1 MYRRAQYIDTR
12 STTSTVITQYF
23 FKKLSTVPFPTP
35 RETALCRMSDAD
47 AVKALISACARD
59 ISGRHFSEHAVPG
72 ALFIRPAGNPIRAG
86 DRTFFNDGTFEV
98 HESTLV
104 RLHKLDVGSE
114 MAYAAMA
121 YSSDFTIQGSSR
133 RLDIYTLV
141 LVLKKV
147 DGVWKFALGQCS
159 AHFGEV
165 KPSRTF
171 HSFCP
176 DVTWPVFTDPLD
188 VTGISFFSPQEKG
201 SAKCDITTWTRPPKP
216 KATAGVAAQ
225 GEGVT
230 GPEAPET
237 SVPETNVPGMEAP
250 EAEAPE
256 TKAPET
262 KAPEANIPQVEV
274 VLQVEAPETKADE
287 S

>member
-1 MYRRAQYIDTR
+1 
-12 STTSTVITQYF
+12 
-23 FKKLSTVPFPTP
+23 
-35 RETALCRMSDAD
+35 MSDAD

-86 DRTFFNDGTFEV
+86 DRTFFDDGTFEV

-133 RLDIYTLV
+133 RFDIYTLV

-171 HSFCP
+171 FAPFLILPRCHMACFY
-176 DVTWPVFTDPLD
+176 
-188 VTGISFFSPQEKG
+188 ISTRCHRHLFFSPQETG

-230 GPEAPET
+230 GPEAPEAN
-237 SVPETNVPGMEAP
+237 VPETYVPGMEAP
-250 EAEAPE
+250 EAA
-256 TKAPET
+256 APET

>member
-1 MYRRAQYIDTR
+1 
-12 STTSTVITQYF
+12 
-23 FKKLSTVPFPTP
+23 
-35 RETALCRMSDAD
+35 MSDAD

-86 DRTFFNDGTFEV
+86 DRTFFDDGTFEV

-133 RLDIYTLV
+133 RSDIYTLV

-165 KPSRTF
+165 NHLAPFLILPRCHMACF
-171 HSFCP
+171 HRSTRCHRH
-176 DVTWPVFTDPLD
+176 L
-188 VTGISFFSPQEKG
+188 FFFPQEKG

-230 GPEAPET
+230 GPEALET
-237 SVPETNVPGMEAP
+237 NVPEINVPGMEDP

-256 TKAPET
+256 
-262 KAPEANIPQVEV
+262 EANIPQVKV
-274 VLQVEAPETKADE
+274 VLQVEAPETTADE